1 MPLISVPG
9 DRSGRRQG
17 ARTRE
22 PGDLPS
28 LRFRAGRGASAT
40 VELLDCPFRTP
51 ELCHSGVMR
60 MSDIGPAGRAT
71 VMVCITC
78 RSADTLA
85 ADTLAADTLAA
96 ETLGAEAPRAGM
108 LLAEATG
115 SAAAAVRGVS
125 VLRIRCLGNCS
136 RGPSAAIRCDSSWT
150 YIFGGLE
157 PDRDATALIIG
168 AQLLAQAADGIMPW
182 RGRPESLKRGLI
194 ARVPPADFREEST

>member
-1 MPLISVPG
+1 
-9 DRSGRRQG
+9 
-17 ARTRE
+17 
-22 PGDLPS
+22 
-28 LRFRAGRGASAT
+28 
-40 VELLDCPFRTP
+40 
-51 ELCHSGVMR
+51 MR

-78 RSADTLA
+78 RDA
-85 ADTLAADTLAA
+85 ADRLNAAAPAAETRSADTLAA

-108 LLAEATG
+108 LLAEATA
-115 SAAAAVRGVS
+115 SAASAVRGVS

>member
-1 MPLISVPG
+1 
-9 DRSGRRQG
+9 
-17 ARTRE
+17 
-22 PGDLPS
+22 
-28 LRFRAGRGASAT
+28 
-40 VELLDCPFRTP
+40 
-51 ELCHSGVMR
+51 MR

-78 RSADTLA
+78 RDAVDRLNVETLGA
-85 ADTLAADTLAA
+85 ETPCA
-96 ETLGAEAPRAGM
+96 ETLGAQTPRAGM
-108 LLAEATG
+108 LLADATAF
-115 SAAAAVRGVS
+115 AAAAVSGVS
-125 VLRIRCLGNCS
+125 VQRIRCLGNCS

>member
-1 MPLISVPG
+1 
-9 DRSGRRQG
+9 
-17 ARTRE
+17 
-22 PGDLPS
+22 
-28 LRFRAGRGASAT
+28 
-40 VELLDCPFRTP
+40 
-51 ELCHSGVMR
+51 

-78 RSADTLA
+78 RDAVDRLNVETLGA
-85 ADTLAADTLAA
+85 ETPCA
-96 ETLGAEAPRAGM
+96 ETLGAQTPRAGM
-108 LLAEATG
+108 LLADATAF
-115 SAAAAVRGVS
+115 AAAAVSGVS
-125 VLRIRCLGNCS
+125 VQRIRCLGNCS